1 MITIA
6 KMIIKIFNN
15 KLKIMKLYL
24 IAKYTILTLL
34 LLLGIAMIAA
44 TICGAIKEGASVLL
58 WAVPILA
65 GWAYL
70 TYLVLI
76 DKF

>member
-1 MITIA
+1 
-6 KMIIKIFNN
+6 
-15 KLKIMKLYL
+15 MKLYL

-34 LLLGIAMIAA
+34 LLVGIAMIAA
-44 TICGAIKEGASVLL
+44 TICSAIKETPAVLL
-58 WAVPILA
+58 WTIPILA